1 MGHVSFHP
9 ALESLPLCVNHI
21 NRETRKR
28 IGIFRAHIAEKR
40 KKSRNV
46 NGNGGRRKKITKQ
59 MRAERRKKRG
69 RGKHSDESKP
79 NIDGMPFQQNVPGE
93 KDSETTFRNTT
104 RVLEIHLADKIS
116 RRELDK
122 NDLKASKAGKLAEEK
137 EDYRRHEELALELN
151 KGRQMLELSLK
162 RKTPEI
168 SANIAD
174 RPRVFSKSARVDKST
189 GAETTSEQK
198 KKPPAFRE
206 IWSSPL
212 RKISRDPMGSD
223 RLDLST

>member
-1 MGHVSFHP
+1 MKFDRSLIRISKGHLSYGPRFISSRFRIIAAICEPHKSRNSK
-9 ALESLPLCVNHI
+9 E
-21 NRETRKR
+21 NRYFSRPHSRE
-28 IGIFRAHIAEKR
+28 E

-59 MRAERRKKRG
+59 KRAERRKKRG

-79 NIDGMPFQQNVPGE
+79 NIDDMPFQQNVPGE

-174 RPRVFSKSARVDKST
+174 RPRVFSKSARVEKST

-198 KKPPAFRE
+198 KNR
-206 IWSSPL
+206 
-212 RKISRDPMGSD
+212 
-223 RLDLST
+223 RLFEKSARRR